1 MKNNYKKESP
11 LPTLVGL
18 GGGSN
23 SFSYSGGSSFS
34 FNDDEYD
41 NFFTAN
47 KAPINI
53 SNSSYDQFYGSNNAV
68 GGTHEGLGVFF
79 DTSRSRIY
87 AAYPTSTYYGWNNSS
102 GTYAGNANYYALSST
117 RTNMNGTYGNNLGR
131 DMTVAYLGDDTQ
143 VFVQSNNNGNN
154 TLQFFNSAGYHMG
167 GLTLTTGGTNQP
179 VSQDHSIAFS
189 GTHLLLGVSSHDYI
203 YAYDLPADSSTINTN
218 NTTSITPVAKYYHNN
233 FGSITYGM
241 AWGGDNRVYIC
252 TSSGA
257 TQYLLTDNDF
267 SGTATSV
274 ASYTWNGNNYSLGMD
289 YKNRK
294 LVLGGY
300 SIVNYYVFGE

>member
-1 MKNNYKKESP
+1 MKQDYWTYNKP
-11 LPTLVGL
+11 LSMTGF
-18 GGGSN
+18 GGGATSLSN
-23 SFSYSGGSSFS
+23 AGGALFS
-34 FNDDEYD
+34 FVDDEYD
-41 NFFTAN
+41 NFFTGG

-79 DTSRSRIY
+79 DTSRGRIY

-117 RTNMNGTYGNNLGR
+117 RTNMAGTYGYYLGR

-179 VSQDHSIAFS
+179 ISQDHSIAFS
-189 GTHLLLGVSSHDYI
+189 GTHLLLGVSSHNYI
-203 YAYDLPADSSTINTN
+203 YAYDLPANSSTINTSN
-218 NTTSITPVAKYYHNN
+218 SNSITPVMKYYHSN
-233 FGSITYGM
+233 FNSITYGM
-241 AWGGDNRVYIC
+241 AWGGGNRVYIC

-257 TQYLLTDNDF
+257 TQYLLTDNGF

-274 ASYTWNGNNYSLGMD
+274 ASYTWNGGNYSLGMD

-300 SIVNYYVFGE
+300 SIVRYYVFGE